1 MNRKIFKDKIQNSI
15 DKLKT
20 ECYYNL
26 TKTLTKSFNTIIS
39 DEKGNKEN

>member
-1 MNRKIFKDKIQNSI
+1 MNRKIIKDKIQNSI

-26 TKTLTKSFNTIIS
+26 TKSFNTIIS